1 MSVAATVWGLTVAG
15 PALARQAAPRPGP
28 EPLCAVSTDPAYGF
42 SLTQP
47 VQVGGGAMYA
57 AARER
62 RYLDALRGPRG
73 DAVRYTRTGSTMPPG
88 VDDPVDIYSVTY
100 DGLAAPLTLY
110 FDAYHFSEPKA
121 PRGFLCARAVSS
133 GPPPPDALRA
143 AEQLDALA
151 AVIAAAPGFRA
162 GPVDLGGDPP
172 LGLLLDAFRVKSRR
186 ARTAASSP
194 AAATIADGAAA
205 RTTVVAF
212 PQTCGGRLVSPSAI
226 ALVGDDGAVVAA
238 SATETAMARVRAWFP
253 GQNLP
258 AGSIAA
264 VFGPDALQLR
274 MQVRVSFADP
284 ACAATPM
291 RESALEYVP
300 AQLVEAPMPARPAS
314 DTTGV
319 ASVAVEAVID
329 HQGVFQQVR
338 ALGGPP
344 ALAQLAEATV
354 RGWKAQPPR
363 ASGAPIAAPVTLQIT
378 FTAPAPR

>member
-1 MSVAATVWGLTVAG
+1 MSVAVMGWGLALCG
-15 PALARQAAPRPGP
+15 PALARQASPRPGP
-28 EPLCAVSTDPAYGF
+28 EPLCAVSTDPDYGF

-62 RYLDALRGPRG
+62 RYLDALRGPKG
-73 DAVRYTRTGSTMPPG
+73 DAVRYTRSGSTMPPG
-88 VDDPVDIYSVTY
+88 VEDPVDVYSVTY
-100 DGLAAPLTLY
+100 DGLVAPLTLF

-133 GPPPPDALRA
+133 GPPPPDARRA
-143 AEQLDALA
+143 VEQLDALA

-172 LGLLLDAFRVKSRR
+172 LGLLVDAFRVKSRR
-186 ARTAASSP
+186 ARAATS
-194 AAATIADGAAA
+194 AAAAGATTDTATA

-212 PQTCGGRLVSPSAI
+212 PQTCEGRLVSPSAI
-226 ALVGDDGAVVAA
+226 ALVGDDGAVVEA

-253 GQNLP
+253 GQNVP

-264 VFGPDALQLR
+264 AFGPDALQLR
-274 MQVRVSFADP
+274 LQVRVSFADP
-284 ACAATPM
+284 TCAATAT
-291 RESALEYVP
+291 RASALEYVP
-300 AQLVEAPMPARPAS
+300 AQLVEAPMPVRPANDAS
-314 DTTGV
+314 GV
-319 ASVAVEAVID
+319 ASVTVEAVID

-363 ASGAPIAAPVTLQIT
+363 ASGAPIAAPITLQVT
-378 FTAPAPR
+378 FTAPR